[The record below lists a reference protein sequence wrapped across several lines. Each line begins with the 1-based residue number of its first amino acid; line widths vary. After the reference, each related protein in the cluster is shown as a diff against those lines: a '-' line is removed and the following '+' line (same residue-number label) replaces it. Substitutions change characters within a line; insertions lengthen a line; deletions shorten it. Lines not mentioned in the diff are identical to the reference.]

1 MIVGL
6 GSGSSGPHVYTLQA
20 DLGLLGYNVGSSGVY
35 DTATANAVM
44 AFDQSHRLATGGKTT
59 MAFRDAILA
68 ALRG

>member
-1 MIVGL
+1 
-6 GSGSSGPHVYTLQA
+6 VYTLQA
-20 DLGLLGYNVGSSGVY
+20 DLGVLGYNVGSSGVY

-44 AFDQSHRLATGGKTT
+44 AFEQSHDLATGGKTT